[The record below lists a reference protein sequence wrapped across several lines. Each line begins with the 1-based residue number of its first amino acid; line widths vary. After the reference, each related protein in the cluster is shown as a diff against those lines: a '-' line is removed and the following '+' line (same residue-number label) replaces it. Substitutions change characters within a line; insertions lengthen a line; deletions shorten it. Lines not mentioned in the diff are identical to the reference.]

1 MPKRRAPEPSFYG
14 GLAIAG
20 GALASGLV
28 ARIGRRPIDI
38 AALVAASAASLI
50 IVVNALFL
58 QTGNLPTP
66 VAIDTSAVSG
76 QNTTA
81 TAKPAAPPVRQI
93 IASNFPTV
101 TPPAST
107 SAAPAPGASAPLPA
121 STTPTP
127 PAAPHPA
134 AAKRND
140 PIAALIGSSSRVR
153 TVQRTLSDFGYGPIS
168 VTGVLDGPTSKAI
181 ENFERERK
189 MPVTGRIS
197 DRLMT
202 ELGTLA
208 GHPLE

>member
-38 AALVAASAASLI
+38 AAIVTASAASMI

-58 QTGNLPTP
+58 QTGSLPTP
-66 VAIDTSAVSG
+66 VAIDASSVSA

-81 TAKPAAPPVRQI
+81 TPKPAAPPVRQI
-93 IASNFPTV
+93 IASNFPAVSPQNTA
-101 TPPAST
+101 PPA
-107 SAAPAPGASAPLPA
+107 A
-121 STTPTP
+121 STTATP

-140 PIAALIGSSSRVR
+140 PIAALIGSSSRVT
-153 TVQRTLSDFGYGPIS
+153 TVQRTLSDYGYGPIS
-168 VTGVLDGPTSKAI
+168 VTGVLDGPTAKAI
-181 ENFERERK
+181 ENFEREHK

-202 ELGTLA
+202 ELGTLV
-208 GHPLE
+208 GHPLD